1 MDQFRTPD
9 SSRRLAAVML
19 GSGQFGS
26 WPMMSSPGI
35 PEEQLK
41 TLRAAF
47 VKALNNADLLA
58 EAKKKGIEIELI
70 SGEELESLAKAVIA
84 QPPDVIALIRK
95 LMGE

>member
-1 MDQFRTPD
+1 
-9 SSRRLAAVML
+9 
-19 GSGQFGS
+19 
-26 WPMMSSPGI
+26 
-35 PEEQLK
+35 
-41 TLRAAF
+41 

-84 QPPDVIALIRK
+84 QPPDVIASIRK